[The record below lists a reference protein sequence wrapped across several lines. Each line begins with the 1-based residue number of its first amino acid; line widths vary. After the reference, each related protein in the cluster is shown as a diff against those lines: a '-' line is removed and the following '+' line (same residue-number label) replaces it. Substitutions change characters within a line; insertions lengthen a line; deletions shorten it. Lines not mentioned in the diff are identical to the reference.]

1 MQNIDNERILGKYA
15 DMVYRIACARLGNR
29 FDADDILQEVFL
41 RFIECKT
48 RFNDEEHIKA
58 FLIRAAVNC
67 SKSFATSAWNRRTE
81 GLDDGFEARHDDP
94 DNSVLETV
102 LALPENYR
110 VVIHLFYYEGM
121 PIKDIAR
128 TLSIKESTVGSL
140 LHRARKKLAV
150 MLKGEF

>member
-1 MQNIDNERILGKYA
+1 MQNIDNERILKKYA
-15 DMVYRIACARLGNR
+15 DMVFRIACARLGNK

-48 RFNDEEHIKA
+48 EFNDEEHIKA

-67 SKSFATSAWNRRTE
+67 SKSFAMSAWNRRTQ
-81 GLDDGFEARHDDP
+81 GLDDVSDAKHDEP
-94 DNSVLETV
+94 DNSVLDTV
-102 LALPENYR
+102 FALPENYR

-121 PIKDIAR
+121 SIKDIAR
-128 TLSIKESTVGSL
+128 TISVKESTVGSL

-150 MLKGEF
+150 MLEGEI